1 MDEDTAV
8 VFGGLGLAGALSDVW
23 EFRVAGANWTR
34 LHAGAGT
41 AGTTAE
47 ATVAAAAAA
56 SAAPSPRV
64 GHAAV
69 VLRGDLYV
77 FGGYESSRGHT
88 NDVWAFARASGTWRE
103 LAAGA
108 SVAPAPRSGA
118 GAMAPYPEGGTFV
131 IFGGDGKDD
140 VWAFD
145 VDAEAWTMRQGESV
159 AVTSGGARLRGARA
173 ATAAVGFATA
183 AFFLA
188 NAS

>member
-8 VFGGLGLAGALSDVW
+8 VFGGLGLAGALSGVW

-47 ATVAAAAAA
+47 ATIAAAAAA

-77 FGGYESSRGHT
+77 FGGYESSRGPHERRLG
-88 NDVWAFARASGTWRE
+88 VCARERRRGAE

-118 GAMAPYPEGGTFV
+118 GAAPDPEGGTFV

-145 VDAEAWTMRQGESV
+145 VDAEAWTMRQG
-159 AVTSGGARLRGARA
+159 RA
-173 ATAAVGFATA
+173 WR
-183 AFFLA
+183 
-188 NAS
+188 